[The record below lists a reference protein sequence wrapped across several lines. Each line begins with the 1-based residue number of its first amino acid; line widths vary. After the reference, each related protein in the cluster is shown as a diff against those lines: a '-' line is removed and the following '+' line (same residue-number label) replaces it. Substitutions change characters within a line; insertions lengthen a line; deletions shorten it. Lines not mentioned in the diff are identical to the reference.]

1 MIQLDPHQNIG
12 WDFDGT
18 LIQGP
23 NSERF
28 RAYIAAHPDKRHHVI
43 TFRDREW
50 ANLIHYELGVLG
62 LDPKLIAS
70 VENCPEP
77 LHDMFML
84 SREPNSNVPPRVAA
98 KAAHHFLRW
107 KGRRARELGCTVL
120 VDDMA
125 EWVVQG
131 CEEHDVAFFNANAR
145 LSG

>member
-1 MIQLDPHQNIG
+1 MDRLDPHQKIG

-23 NSERF
+23 NSDLF
-28 RAYIAAHPDKRHHVI
+28 RAYIAAHPEKRHHVI

-50 ANLIHYELGVLG
+50 ASLIHHELDALG

-77 LHDMFML
+77 LHDTFQL
-84 SREPNSNVPPRVAA
+84 GREPDRRIPKAVADR
-98 KAAHHFLRW
+98 AAHGFLRW
-107 KGRRARELGCTVL
+107 KGRRARELGCTIL

-125 EWVVQG
+125 EWVATG
-131 CEEHDVAFFNANAR
+131 CQENGVTFLDANVELVA
-145 LSG
+145 